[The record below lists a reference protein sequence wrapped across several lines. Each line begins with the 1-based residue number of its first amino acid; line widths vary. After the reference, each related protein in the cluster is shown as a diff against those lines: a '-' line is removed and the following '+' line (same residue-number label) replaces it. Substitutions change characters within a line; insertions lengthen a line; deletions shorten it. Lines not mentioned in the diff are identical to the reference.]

1 MENNQNAGEI
11 RTVLHCGEG
20 MGGFAVLGSIGR
32 IQAHDTAFERS
43 QQALLKHAQFVKHTV
58 CQVSDLTLARVPPPI
73 SSEHDLTYDVITL

>member
-11 RTVLHCGEG
+11 RTVHCGGG
-20 MGGFAVLGSIGR
+20 MAGFAVSESIGR

-58 CQVSDLTLARVPPPI
+58 YQVSDLTITRARVFTA
-73 SSEHDLTYDVITL
+73 SNV